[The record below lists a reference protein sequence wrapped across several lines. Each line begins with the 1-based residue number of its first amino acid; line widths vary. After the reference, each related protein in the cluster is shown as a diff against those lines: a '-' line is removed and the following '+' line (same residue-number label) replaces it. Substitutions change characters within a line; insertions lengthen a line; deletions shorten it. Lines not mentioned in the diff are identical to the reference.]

1 MLAKRPVTLSL
12 ARPFSGLLELSNV
25 APGGRA
31 KDDLPGGKFFRV
43 AERGMGRARG
53 GEPAIFQWPGRSDL
67 RQHIPLK
74 TLFGFGTIEKNMNHS
89 GMCLKKFFKR
99 IDDDGRFLDIAV
111 EAAFAGAAFQHVPNR
126 NARFQKPLRPYFI
139 GGRGIE
145 LAQRAHNPPE
155 TILAVR
161 IILPRAQRC
170 LSRHAA

>member
-1 MLAKRPVTLSL
+1 
-12 ARPFSGLLELSNV
+12 
-25 APGGRA
+25 
-31 KDDLPGGKFFRV
+31 
-43 AERGMGRARG
+43 
-53 GEPAIFQWPGRSDL
+53 
-67 RQHIPLK
+67 
-74 TLFGFGTIEKNMNHS
+74 
-89 GMCLKKFFKR
+89 MCLKKFFKR

>member
-12 ARPFSGLLELSNV
+12 ARPFSGLLELSDV
-25 APGGRA
+25 ALCVRE

-43 AERGMGRARG
+43 AERGMRWARG
-53 GEPAIFQWPGRSDL
+53 GEPLSFQRLRNGNF
-67 RQHIPLK
+67 RQHIPPI
-74 TLFGFGTIEKNMNHS
+74 TLFGFGTIEKNMDHS

-111 EAAFAGAAFQHVPNR
+111 EAAFPTARLHDVPNR
-126 NARFQKPLRPYFI
+126 NARIQKAPRPYFI
-139 GGRGIE
+139 GGRGIK
-145 LAQRAHNPPE
+145 LAQCAHNPPE

>member
-12 ARPFSGLLELSNV
+12 ARPFSGLLELSDV
-25 APGGRA
+25 ALCVRE

-43 AERGMGRARG
+43 AERGMRWARG
-53 GEPAIFQWPGRSDL
+53 GEPLSFQRLRNGNF
-67 RQHIPLK
+67 RQHIPPI
-74 TLFGFGTIEKNMNHS
+74 TLFGFAAVKTDETDFWMSMKES
-89 GMCLKKFFKR
+89 LKS
-99 IDDDGRFLDIAV
+99 IGDNGRFLDIAV
-111 EAAFAGAAFQHVPNR
+111 EAAFPTARLHDVPNR
-126 NARFQKPLRPYFI
+126 NARIQKAPRPYFI
-139 GGRGIE
+139 GGRGIK